1 MAHFGNFDG
10 YHQWLNGY
18 HVGDHNT
25 KPGRE
30 NAHPRQPR
38 EAEKTGKCSK
48 DKDTFLGLLNLHS
61 STCRSLSLFL
71 GLIRLFNLT
80 YGVSNITQQALLVEC
95 AKVALPFCFPP
106 SNIFQHTITA
116 ITAIRGWVWPQ
127 PGRSIAAQRRTLL
140 VHWNGAVALSRHI
153 QTLCTGGAH
162 FRNVMKA
169 VKAVYY
175 LSAVFFSQGPV
186 CAVI

>member
-10 YHQWLNGY
+10 YH
-18 HVGDHNT
+18 VGDHNNT

-48 DKDTFLGLLNLHS
+48 DKDTFRGLLDLHS
-61 STCRSLSLFL
+61 RICRSLSLFL

-80 YGVSNITQQALLVEC
+80 SGVSNITQQAVLVEC

-106 SNIFQHTITA
+106 SNIFQHLPTHFNCRPRFLFAEIVLPS
-116 ITAIRGWVWPQ
+116 RPSRPSGCGY
-127 PGRSIAAQRRTLL
+127 GRSQGVQLL
-140 VHWNGAVALSRHI
+140 RNGGHYSFTGMVPWHYPDSRPFALVGHI
-153 QTLCTGGAH
+153 LE
-162 FRNVMKA
+162 M
-169 VKAVYY
+169 
-175 LSAVFFSQGPV
+175 L
-186 CAVI
+186 